1 MRYRTLVPT
10 SVVVVA
16 AVSLLTAGCG
26 GSSSTTA
33 ASTTTPTP
41 ISNGALAYAR
51 CMRSHGVT
59 NFPDPGTSET
69 NDKEAVVSALQAVS
83 NSQAQAAQTA
93 CMHVNGGS
101 PGTGQSAAQTQAH
114 TTAMLAFARCIRT
127 HGFPSFPDPTTSGQI
142 THEMLANAGINL
154 HVRAVLQAAD
164 ACVSVTHGFI
174 TKTDVARFI
183 AGQ

>member
-1 MRYRTLVPT
+1 MRSRTPVPT

-16 AVSLLTAGCG
+16 AVLLLTAGCG
-26 GSSSTTA
+26 GSSSTTV
-33 ASTTTPTP
+33 ASTTTPTA
-41 ISNGALAYAR
+41 NGALAYAR
-51 CMRSHGVT
+51 CMRSRGVT
-59 NFPDPGTSET
+59 NFPDPGASGG
-69 NDKEAVVSALQAVS
+69 NDKEAVVSALRAVS

-101 PGTGQSAAQTQAH
+101 PGTGQSAVQTQTH
-114 TTAMLAFARCIRT
+114 TAATLAFARCIRT

-154 HVRAVLQAAD
+154 HQPAVVQAAD
-164 ACVSVTHGFI
+164 ACVNVTHGFI